1 MGGVFHRAA
10 ASFRHAVTLAR
21 VWGTTELTLWPNRFH
36 VVFAA
41 MVTMMF
47 AGNTLSQGFSVP
59 SFVVMAAVD
68 GALVFRISL
77 WNHDRL
83 SLHD

>member
-1 MGGVFHRAA
+1 MLRRAVASIRQA
-10 ASFRHAVTLAR
+10 ATLVR
-21 VWGTTELTLWPNRFH
+21 VWGTTELTLWPNLFH

-47 AGNTLSQGFSVP
+47 AGNTLSQGFSWP
-59 SFVVMAAVD
+59 SLFLMLAVD
-68 GALVFRISL
+68 GALAFRISL

-83 SLHD
+83 SLPD

>member
-1 MGGVFHRAA
+1 VFHRAA
-10 ASFRHAVTLAR
+10 ASIRHALTLAR

-36 VVFAA
+36 VVFAV

-47 AGNTLSQGFSVP
+47 AGNTLSQGFSWP
-59 SFVVMAAVD
+59 SLFVMLAVD
-68 GALVFRISL
+68 GALAFRISL

-83 SLHD
+83 PLPD

>member
-1 MGGVFHRAA
+1 MLRRAV
-10 ASFRHAVTLAR
+10 ASIHHAVTLAR

-36 VVFAA
+36 LLFAA

-47 AGNTLSQGFSVP
+47 AGNTISQGFSWP
-59 SFVVMAAVD
+59 SLFLMLAVD
-68 GALVFRISL
+68 GALAFRISV

-83 SLHD
+83 PLHD